1 MSAGLWDVAGA
12 VAQVDET
19 PREDVRVPIQRRRRR
34 AFDDEELDA
43 RSALELTRDRDGVLR
58 WVYRAPLRQARTGR
72 RVYSAAGIDQPEVV
86 KRFRFEDL
94 QPNEVTQALQDLDT
108 RLNPAK
114 GLRAW
119 AGGKWQD
126 ALPAEKGATLL
137 LVHGT
142 FSKAQMFTDEL
153 ASTPDGQALLARWQ
167 ASYGR
172 ILGFEHATLSVG
184 PWYNALDLL
193 PALAAMK
200 GPVDIVCHSRGGLV
214 VAWLLRLEALPVRK
228 VTFVGSPLAGTSLAS
243 PYKLRAALDL
253 LANYAEAIS
262 AVAGVA
268 SFAVPFAAG
277 AAGIARIFGKT
288 LRLGSSLPITDAAVA
303 LVPGLAA
310 QQHTSNNLELL
321 QLFAGDW
328 KTQPVL
334 QGVGANF
341 MPSESSEGWK
351 FWRRFTNIGGQL
363 AWSAADLVFQDQ
375 NDLVVDVG
383 SMAGPQGDPVP
394 FQFLGTGPTTHH
406 CSYFRD
412 ARVLK
417 ML

>member
-1 MSAGLWDVAGA
+1 MSAELWDAA
-12 VAQVDET
+12 DLVAQIDE
-19 PREDVRVPIQRRRRR
+19 PPQEEVRVPIQRRRRR
-34 AFDDEELDA
+34 GFEAEELDS
-43 RSALELTRDRDGVLR
+43 RSALELTRDREGVLR
-58 WVYRAPLRQARTGR
+58 WVYRPPLRQARTGR

-94 QPNEVTQALQDLDT
+94 QPNDVTKALQDLDAK
-108 RLNPAK
+108 LNPSK
-114 GLRAW
+114 GVRAF
-119 AGGKWQD
+119 AGGQWQD
-126 ALPAEKGATLL
+126 AIPAEKDATLL

-153 ASTPDGQALLARWQ
+153 AATPEGQALLARWQ
-167 ASYGR
+167 ANYGR
-172 ILGFEHATLSVG
+172 ILGFEHPTLSVG
-184 PWYNALDLL
+184 PWYNALDLVT
-193 PALAAMK
+193 PLAAMK

-214 VAWLLRLEALPVRK
+214 VGWLLRLAKLPVRK

-243 PYKLRAALDL
+243 PHKLRAALDL
-253 LANYAEAIS
+253 LANYADAIGT
-262 AVAGVA
+262 VAGAA
-268 SFAVPFAAG
+268 SLAVPLAAG

-321 QLFAGDW
+321 QLFAEDW
-328 KTQPVL
+328 KTQPAL

-341 MPSESSEGWK
+341 MPSESAQGWK
-351 FWRRFTNIGGQL
+351 FWRRFTNVGSQL
-363 AWSAADLVFQDQ
+363 AYSAADLVFQDQ

-383 SMAGPQGDPVP
+383 SMAGPEGDPVP

-412 ARVLK
+412 PRVLK
-417 ML
+417 LL